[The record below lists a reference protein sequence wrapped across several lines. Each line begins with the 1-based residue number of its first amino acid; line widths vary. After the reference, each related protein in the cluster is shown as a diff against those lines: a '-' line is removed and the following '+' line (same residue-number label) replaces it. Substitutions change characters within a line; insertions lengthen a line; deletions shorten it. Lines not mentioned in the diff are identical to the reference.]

1 DRVHTAERLQ
11 RRARRRGVAVEVMVR
26 SQAMRGLLPLRAA
39 GDGYDLM
46 AHGGRE
52 LDGEMTDPPD
62 PEDRDT
68 AAARRVCR
76 PDGVERGDARA
87 PHRCRL
93 DVSQAVG
100 DPCQGHGRRQEP
112 AGPASGVAD
121 AGDAAVG
128 TVHDVTGAAGAAA
141 PAAAAEPA
149 DGDAVPDP
157 PPLDPVAELADR
169 PGDLMAGD

>member
-1 DRVHTAERLQ
+1 GQLERSGVDPDQYEPPPGAQPVDQLGHRLRGRCRADDRVHTAERLQ

-68 AAARRVCR
+68 AAARRACR
-76 PDGVERGDARA
+76 PDGVDRG
-87 PHRCRL
+87 
-93 DVSQAVG
+93 
-100 DPCQGHGRRQEP
+100 
-112 AGPASGVAD
+112 
-121 AGDAAVG
+121 
-128 TVHDVTGAAGAAA
+128 
-141 PAAAAEPA
+141 
-149 DGDAVPDP
+149 
-157 PPLDPVAELADR
+157 
-169 PGDLMAGD
+169 